1 MIFLIKWVIN
11 SIALGI
17 SVMIVKGLHVESVFS
32 LIAASLVIGLLN
44 AFIRPFLILLTLPIN
59 ILTLGLFTLIINAML
74 FYLASYIV
82 KGFVVES
89 FFSALAGSIIMSIIG
104 LILNAF
110 VD

>member
-11 SIALGI
+11 SIALGV
-17 SVMIVKGLHVESVFS
+17 SVMIVKGLYVESVFS

-44 AFIRPFLILLTLPIN
+44 TFIRPFLILLTLPIN
-59 ILTLGLFTLIINAML
+59 ILTLGLFTLIINALL

-82 KGFVVES
+82 KGFNVES

>member
-1 MIFLIKWVIN
+1 MIFLIKWVIS

-17 SVMIVKGLHVESVFS
+17 SVMIVKGLHVEGVFS

-44 AFIRPFLILLTLPIN
+44 TFIRPFLILLTLPIS
-59 ILTLGLFTLIINAML
+59 ILTLGLFTLVINAML

-82 KGFVVES
+82 KGFVVEN
-89 FFSALAGSIIMSIIG
+89 FFSALAGSIIMSIIAI
-104 LILNAF
+104 ILNAF

>member
-1 MIFLIKWVIN
+1 MIFLIKWIIS

-17 SVMIVKGLHVESVFS
+17 SVMIVKGLYVEGVFS

-44 AFIRPFLILLTLPIN
+44 TFIRPFLILLTLPIN
-59 ILTLGLFTLIINAML
+59 ILTLGLFTLVINATL
-74 FYLASYIV
+74 FYLASCIV

-89 FFSALAGSIIMSIIG
+89 FFSALAGSIIMSIIA

-110 VD
+110 AN

>member
-1 MIFLIKWVIN
+1 MIFIIKWVIN

-17 SVMIVKGLHVESVFS
+17 SVMIVKGLSVEGVFS

-44 AFIRPFLILLTLPIN
+44 TFIRPFLIILTLPIN
-59 ILTLGLFTLIINAML
+59 ILTLGLFTLIINALL

>member
-1 MIFLIKWVIN
+1 MIFLVKWLIN
-11 SIALGI
+11 SIALGV
-17 SVMIVKGLHVESVFS
+17 SVMIVKGLHVEGIFS

-44 AFIRPFLILLTLPIN
+44 AFIRPFLIILTLPIN
-59 ILTLGLFTLIINAML
+59 ILTLGLFTLIINALL

>member
-1 MIFLIKWVIN
+1 MIFIIKWVIN

-17 SVMIVKGLHVESVFS
+17 SVMIVKGLRVEGVFS

-44 AFIRPFLILLTLPIN
+44 TFIRPFLIILTLPIN
-59 ILTLGLFTLIINAML
+59 ILTLGLFTLIINALL